1 MNNLG
6 NYQSSE
12 EGYRNMLNSFR
23 TNDLQALLAA
33 FGRNKA
39 GRKSE
44 LKERAIDLLRSRPAN
59 MNYAAYIAK
68 IYEIYRSMQ
77 SDPPNNDIMMRSL
90 LQNQQQRQMI
100 SMGQMQN
107 PQQRMYQPPQYP
119 QQSMHMTARA
129 GLPQVMPQMQRGM
142 YGNHIGANS
151 IPGNTMANNNIQYI
165 SGSYQP
171 SGPRTIV
178 STQLSSNHQVNI
190 VVSQDAL
197 GFDMK
202 TSTSG
207 NNSYAPSLETVAQ
220 IKFKKLPFYE
230 VIDEVIKP
238 TLLTGMDRCTLQNVP
253 RGMKEAT
260 FKLVLSVEQA
270 NFVAMNRDISHG
282 KNEYIY
288 QFQIRICQLIEPVSN
303 ELPDCMP
310 LGIHIRLG
318 MKACP
323 LPPTAPNTRP
333 GTESRRTARPINC
346 TPFIKLS
353 PIVSNTI
360 TVNWT
365 PDGKNYVMAMYLVK
379 KLTSDTLIKKL
390 QDKGGRS
397 SEETKNYII
406 KKLADVDPDLAT
418 TSYRF
423 SLVCPLGKMRMKIPA
438 KSIHCDHLQ
447 CFDASTF
454 ILMNEKKPTWMCPTC
469 NKPCLYDDIQIENY
483 FLEVVS
489 SPTLKSCTK
498 EIEILA
504 DGTWIVYEENKETKN
519 TNSTPDTKV
528 KPIDSVDLDSDDEK
542 CIEPKTEPSPESSKP
557 QESEN
562 LKSSFID
569 LTISDDEEPPTE
581 KDKQEN
587 EAQAADAIQPV
598 AVVDLK
604 PQAQVQPQQAV
615 TSSEQGV
622 VIEIDS
628 PSPPTSPT
636 PTTEAS

>member
-1 MNNLG
+1 MNN
-6 NYQSSE
+6 YQD
-12 EGYRNMLNSFR
+12 EGYRNMLASFR
-23 TNDLQALLAA
+23 TNDLQALLGA

-44 LKERAIDLLRSRPAN
+44 LKERALELLRTKPTGF
-59 MNYAAYIAK
+59 NYSAYIAK
-68 IYEIYRSMQ
+68 IYELYRSMQ
-77 SDPPNNDIMMRSL
+77 SDLPNNDMMRSL
-90 LQNQQQRQMI
+90 IQSQTRQML
-100 SMGQMQN
+100 SMGQIQA
-107 PQQRMYQPPQYP
+107 PQQRLYQPPQYP
-119 QQSMHMTARA
+119 QQPMHITRA
-129 GLPQVMPQMQRGM
+129 GLPQTMPQIQRGI
-142 YGNHIGANS
+142 YSNPIGANT
-151 IPGNTMANNNIQYI
+151 IANNNIQYI
-165 SGSYQP
+165 TGSYQP
-171 SGPRTIV
+171 PPGTRSIA
-178 STQLSSNHQVNI
+178 STHLPSNQQMN

-202 TSTSG
+202 GG
-207 NNSYAPSLETVAQ
+207 NNSYTPSPEVIAQ
-220 IKFKKLPFYE
+220 IKFKKLPFYD
-230 VIDEVIKP
+230 VIDEIIKP
-238 TLLTGMDRCTLQNVP
+238 TFIAGLDRCTLQNFP

-260 FKLVLSVEQA
+260 FKFVLSVDQV
-270 NFVAMNRDISHG
+270 NYVSKNRDISHG

-288 QFQIRICQLIEPVSN
+288 QYQIRISQLVEPVCN
-303 ELPDCMP
+303 EVTDYMP
-310 LGIHIRLG
+310 LGLHIRVG
-318 MKACP
+318 VKSCP

-333 GTESRRTARPINC
+333 GTETRRSARPINC
-346 TPFIKLS
+346 TQLVKLS
-353 PIVSNTI
+353 PVNNNVVII
-360 TVNWT
+360 NWT
-365 PDGKNYVMAMYLVK
+365 PDAKNYIMAMYLVK
-379 KLTSDTLIKKL
+379 KLTSEALIQKL
-390 QDKGGRS
+390 KDKGGRS

-483 FLEVVS
+483 FLDVVS
-489 SPTLKSCTK
+489 SPTLKSCSK

-504 DGTWIVYEENKETKN
+504 DGSWIVYEENTEAKN
-519 TNSTPDTKV
+519 TNTTPDTKL

-542 CIEPKTEPSPESSKP
+542 CNEVKTEFSPESSKC

-562 LKSSFID
+562 SNQTLKSSFVD
-569 LTISDDEEPPTE
+569 LTISDEEEGPPKE

-587 EAQAADAIQPV
+587 EAQAADAIQSV

-628 PSPPTSPT
+628 PSPPSSPI

>member
-1 MNNLG
+1 MV
-6 NYQSSE
+6 S
-12 EGYRNMLNSFR
+12 
-23 TNDLQALLAA
+23 
-33 FGRNKA
+33 
-39 GRKSE
+39 
-44 LKERAIDLLRSRPAN
+44 I
-59 MNYAAYIAK
+59 
-68 IYEIYRSMQ
+68 
-77 SDPPNNDIMMRSL
+77 
-90 LQNQQQRQMI
+90 NQI
-100 SMGQMQN
+100 QN
-107 PQQRMYQPPQYP
+107 PPQRMYQPPQYP
-119 QQSMHMTARA
+119 QQPMHMARA

-142 YGNHIGANS
+142 YSNHIGANS

-171 SGPRTIV
+171 SGPRTTIV
-178 STQLSSNHQVNI
+178 SSQLPSNQQINM
-190 VVSQDAL
+190 VSQDAL
-197 GFDMK
+197 GYDMK
-202 TSTSG
+202 TSGSG
-207 NNSYAPSLETVAQ
+207 NNSYTPSLETVAQ
-220 IKFKKLPFYE
+220 IKFKKLPFYD
-230 VIDEVIKP
+230 VVDEVIKP
-238 TLLTGMDRCTLQNVP
+238 TLLTGMDRNTLQNAP
-253 RGMKEAT
+253 RGMKETT
-260 FKLVLSVEQA
+260 FKLLLSCEHA
-270 NFVAMNRDISHG
+270 NLVAMNRDISPG

-288 QFQIRICQLIEPVSN
+288 QFQIRICQLVEPITS
-303 ELPDCMP
+303 ECTDYMP
-310 LGIHIRLG
+310 LGLHIRLG
-318 MKACP
+318 LKACP

-346 TPFIKLS
+346 TQLVKLS

-360 TVNWT
+360 TINWT
-365 PDGKNYVMAMYLVK
+365 PDGKNYVLAMYIVK
-379 KLTSDTLIKKL
+379 KLTAETLLKKL

-483 FLEVVS
+483 FLDIVS
-489 SPTLKSCTK
+489 SPTLKYCSK

-542 CIEPKTEPSPESSKP
+542 CIEPKTEPCPESSRP
-557 QESEN
+557 PESEN

-569 LTISDDEEPPTE
+569 LTLSDDEEPPKE

-587 EAQAADAIQPV
+587 EAQAADAIEPI

-628 PSPPTSPT
+628 PSPPSSPT